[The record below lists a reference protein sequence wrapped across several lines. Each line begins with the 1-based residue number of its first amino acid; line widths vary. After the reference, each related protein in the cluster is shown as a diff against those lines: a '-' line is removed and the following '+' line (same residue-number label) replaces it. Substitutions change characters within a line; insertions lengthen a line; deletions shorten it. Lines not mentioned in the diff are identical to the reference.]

1 MNAFLKILEQLISA
15 VTQESWLKQRYY
27 PFDTRTD
34 HRLEVFDAC
43 VFHQDADGALGI
55 AWLKNAHDNELMTFP
70 FRIARYSRDGDL
82 ITLPPWSLR
91 EATTDAL
98 FYSTWKQAVA
108 SVGQIGTMR
117 GGALLCRQF
126 EAHSSFNIINL
137 WTDNKNAS
145 TRVETQHLCKIFRV
159 LDPAQP
165 HSVEADILEYLNSQN
180 HFLYHP
186 ELTTRYDFVAAN
198 SELCLPV
205 AIVTRYIQSNAKL
218 WQDLTAKI
226 QHARYPEP
234 MRERSS
240 HATWVSL
247 IETTGRLGRM
257 LAEFHIAMAQCRD
270 NALIHPVSNT
280 GGAREQWSK
289 VVLHKLNERVYL
301 TRKYV
306 AQFQEDEN
314 LLAELP
320 EFAHDLFHRVMAAEH
335 LGLLV
340 RIHGHAHLGQVLSAD
355 EHLYLVNYE
364 TDSLDDEEY
373 RLQKQSCLKDLTATV
388 LSLRYA
394 WLTTERNEDLPV
406 FGDILGADSEFT
418 KHIIKNLKKSSTP
431 VRYTPSLKDLEDA
444 LTRSYLQSLSENS
457 ANLELL
463 PEKAQDLEN
472 LFSLCLLMRVLKE
485 TVRDFRNHNPR
496 YKIDLQILAA
506 LTNTQKP
513 KGQFGHISHLLNRS
527 TQPAE
532 EFDNYGVDGDFS

>member
-15 VTQESWLKQRYY
+15 VSPECWLKQRFY
-27 PFDTRTD
+27 PFDTRD
-34 HRLEVFDAC
+34 EHSLEVFDAC

-55 AWLKNAHDNELMTFP
+55 AWLKSDSRAELMTFP

-117 GGALLCRQF
+117 GGVLLCKQF

-234 MRERSS
+234 MRERTS
-240 HATWVSL
+240 HAAWLSL
-247 IETTGRLGRM
+247 IETAGRLGRM
-257 LAEFHIAMAQCRD
+257 LAEFHIAMAECRK
-270 NALIHPVSNT
+270 NALINPVSNT
-280 GGAREQWSK
+280 GTARDQWRE
-289 VVLHKLNERVYL
+289 VMLHKLNERVYL
-301 TRKYV
+301 TRKYA
-306 AQFQEDEN
+306 AQFDEEN
-314 LLAELP
+314 ESLAELP
-320 EFAHDLFHRVMAAEH
+320 QFALELFNRVVATDH
-335 LGLLV
+335 LGLLI
-340 RIHGHAHLGQVLSAD
+340 RIHGHAHLGQVLSAE

-373 RLQKQSCLKDLTATV
+373 RLQKQSCLKDLSATV
-388 LSLRYA
+388 LSLQFA

-406 FGDILGADSEFT
+406 FGDILGDDSEFT
-418 KHIIKNLKKSSTP
+418 RHIIKNLKKSSTP
-431 VRYTPSLKDLEDA
+431 VRYTPALKDLEDA
-444 LTRSYLQSLSENS
+444 LTRSYLQSLSENP

-472 LFSLCLLMRVLKE
+472 LFALCMLMRVLKE

-496 YKIDLQILAA
+496 YKIDLQILVG
-506 LTNTQKP
+506 LMKSKDP
-513 KGQFGHISHLLNRS
+513 KRQFGHISHLLNRS
-527 TQPAE
+527 AQPAE
-532 EFDNYGVDGDFS
+532 EFANYGVDGDFS

>member
-15 VTQESWLKQRYY
+15 VSPDCWTKQRFY
-27 PFDTRTD
+27 PFDSRNEHT
-34 HRLEVFDAC
+34 LEVFDAC
-43 VFHQDADGALGI
+43 VFHQDADGALGM
-55 AWLKNAHDNELMTFP
+55 AWLKNENHNELMTFP

-108 SVGQIGTMR
+108 SVGRITTMR
-117 GGALLCRQF
+117 GGALLCKQF

-240 HATWVSL
+240 RATWYSL
-247 IETTGRLGRM
+247 TETTGRLGRM
-257 LAEFHIAMAQCRD
+257 LAEFHIAMALCRD
-270 NALIHPVSNT
+270 NTLINPVTNT
-280 GGAREQWSK
+280 GAAREKWSEI
-289 VVLHKLNERVYL
+289 VLHKLNERVYL
-301 TRKYV
+301 TRKYA
-306 AQFQEDEN
+306 AQLQEDN
-314 LLAELP
+314 DLLADLP
-320 EFAHDLFHRVMAAEH
+320 QFAHDLFKKVIGSEH

-340 RIHGHAHLGQVLSAD
+340 RIHGHAHLGQVLSSD

-364 TDSLDDEEY
+364 TDSLDEEEY
-373 RLQKQSCLKDLTATV
+373 RLQKQSCLKDLAAIL
-388 LSLRYA
+388 LSLKYA
-394 WLTTERNEDLPV
+394 WLTTERNEELPV
-406 FGDILGADSEFT
+406 FGDILGAESDFT
-418 KHIIKNLKKSSTP
+418 KHIIRNLKKSATP
-431 VRYTPSLKDLEDA
+431 VRYTPSLKELEDA
-444 LTRSYLQSLSENS
+444 LTRSYLQSLSENP

-463 PEKAQDLEN
+463 PEKLQDLES
-472 LFSLCLLMRVLKE
+472 LFALCMLMRVLKE
-485 TVRDFRNHNPR
+485 TVRDFKNHNPR
-496 YKIDLQILAA
+496 YKIDLQILGSLIAS
-506 LTNTQKP
+506 QKP
-513 KGQFGHISHLLNRS
+513 NGQFSHISHFLNRS
-527 TQPAE
+527 AQPTE
-532 EFDNYGVDGDFS
+532 EFANYGVDGDFS